1 MPPRRNFEA
10 DDYEVI
16 VGAVPA
22 GSGKK
27 AKTGIGLQSGSDAS
41 DAFMTEAVLNS
52 ITHPSIK
59 AFLDIKA
66 LTRANYFL
74 LDRAVMDYE
83 LHTDEM
89 LLEGTDCH
97 TSAYAPFHIVVSL
110 GLAIYSCQL
119 LELQAETTRETKI
132 KIANMEKSLAALR
145 EANQNVVTDPTNI
158 RAITTALFYNPHSPG
173 YSVGDPDNPGPSR
186 QVENAVMKWLAKD
199 PTLIGSN
206 GPHLMKRGNVDGEKV
221 VRTHLKD
228 KLDGLRSR
236 TKTELWKS
244 LGVEDESKQITL
256 LEIASTLLGHARL
269 EVTPAAL
276 KRLAFLQ
283 SQAKSKKVYK
293 QTGVVDD
300 DGNRVMEAN
309 RDFWAQVDANV
320 AKLNQDLADPV
331 SRHKAEAVLQNLYE
345 QDQNEY
351 GEFDFDLDE
360 DAHFPDEFK
369 ISQFL
374 KAFLAP
380 ASLRPSTEGT

>member
-83 LHTDEM
+83 LHT
-89 LLEGTDCH
+89 
-97 TSAYAPFHIVVSL
+97 VS
-110 GLAIYSCQL
+110 LAIYSCQL

-158 RAITTALFYNPHSPG
+158 RAITTAFFYNPHSPG

-186 QVENAVMKWLAKD
+186 QVENAVMKWMAKD
-199 PTLIGSN
+199 STLIGSN

-351 GEFDFDLDE
+351 GEFDFDMDE